1 MYKKTLVILLA
12 VITITGCYSVSK
24 AAVRDTK
31 EVPFKERLTVGVI
44 GFENKT
50 GNPEYDDLARNITG
64 TLINELQNT
73 GHFRVIERERMKAIL
88 KELKFGLGGFV
99 DKEKTKEIGKMLGV
113 DALVM
118 GNLSSVKYSRNKQTL
133 LIVWT
138 EGQKVVV
145 NADARLVNVET
156 GEILASSK
164 ASTSI
169 KQRNWVA
176 FWFARLGRKT
186 DKRSIIQTGID
197 EDCRILANDLAYK
210 APLKSEIK

>member
-1 MYKKTLVILLA
+1 MYKKTLVILLT
-12 VITITGCYSVSK
+12 VIIITGCYSVSK
-24 AAVRDTK
+24 AVTKNLK
-31 EVPFKERLTVGVI
+31 EVPFNERLTVGVV
-44 GFENKT
+44 GFKNKT
-50 GNPEYDDLARNITG
+50 GDPEYDDLVGNITG
-64 TLINELQNT
+64 TLINELQNS

-99 DKEKTKEIGKMLGV
+99 DKEKTKELGRMLGV
-113 DALVM
+113 DALVI

-133 LIVWT
+133 LIAWT

-145 NADARLVNVET
+145 DVDARLVNVET

-186 DKRSIIQTGID
+186 DKKSIIQTGID
-197 EDCRILANDLAYK
+197 EDCKILANDLAYK
-210 APLKSEIK
+210 APMKSEIK